1 MNLSDNNKKTVL
13 RTIRISKELDK
24 LLEKDAKAH
33 GSTVNALISSIM
45 KKYAEWDRY
54 TKMFPH
60 LVIPARFFRS
70 LIDLTDEG
78 ALATLAERSSVE
90 LTNQVLLFWFKKVNL
105 ENSLKLLSIESEY
118 AGIGEVEIETEGR
131 DYAITVY
138 HEYGKK
144 YSTFFAH
151 FTDIMM
157 RTCLKIVPQF
167 EITENTVTYRFQA
180 P

>member
-1 MNLSDNNKKTVL
+1 MSLSASNKKTVL
-13 RTIRISKELDK
+13 RTIRIPKELDK
-24 LLEKDAKAH
+24 ILQNDAKAH
-33 GSTVNALISSIM
+33 GSTVNALVSSIM

-70 LIDLTDEG
+70 LIDLTDEN
-78 ALATLAERSSVE
+78 ALATLAEQSSVE
-90 LTNQVLLFWFKKVNL
+90 LTNQVLLFWFKKINL

-118 AGIGEVEIETEGR
+118 AGLGEVEIENEGR
-131 DYAITVY
+131 DYTISVY

-144 YSTFFAH
+144 YSMFFAH
-151 FTDIMM
+151 FTDVMM
-157 RTCLKIVPQF
+157 RTCLKITPQF

>member
-24 LLEKDAKAH
+24 LLEKDAKTH

-70 LIDLTDEG
+70 LIDLTDEN

-90 LTNQVLLFWFKKVNL
+90 LTN
-105 ENSLKLLSIESEY
+105 S
-118 AGIGEVEIETEGR
+118 
-131 DYAITVY
+131 
-138 HEYGKK
+138 
-144 YSTFFAH
+144 
-151 FTDIMM
+151 
-157 RTCLKIVPQF
+157 
-167 EITENTVTYRFQA
+167 QA
-180 P
+180 W